1 MVGSLLSVEE
11 YLKLERTSEVRHEYV
26 DGRLYAMAGETFRHD
41 DIVLNVVEALRPV
54 ARAKNCRLH
63 ATNIKTKVRAT
74 RYRYPD
80 IVVSFEIPSNQ
91 RLLEQPCFILEV
103 LSESTADT
111 DHGKKLDEYTCLPSM
126 RVYAIAAQDE
136 PRVVV
141 YRRDAWGWRVEVL
154 EGEGELEVVCL
165 ESKLKPGGDL

>member
-26 DGRLYAMAGETFRHD
+26 DG
-41 DIVLNVVEALRPV
+41 
-54 ARAKNCRLH
+54 
-63 ATNIKTKVRAT
+63 
-74 RYRYPD
+74 
-80 IVVSFEIPSNQ
+80 
-91 RLLEQPCFILEV
+91 
-103 LSESTADT
+103 
-111 DHGKKLDEYTCLPSM
+111 

-154 EGEGELEVVCL
+154 EGEGELEVVC
-165 ESKLKPGGDL
+165 